1 MGLGAGL
8 WRVFVF
14 SHFRATV
21 PDTGSEPPPDRQFA
35 PSSLPWS
42 VPHPTILAIS
52 TDPRKLPPLL
62 QVVPPATADPQID
75 LH

>member
-21 PDTGSEPPPDRQFA
+21 PDTGSEPRGGGRKWGLSFSSFCAA
-35 PSSLPWS
+35 PCM
-42 VPHPTILAIS
+42 
-52 TDPRKLPPLL
+52 
-62 QVVPPATADPQID
+62 D
-75 LH
+75 LHRGTRVVNEYLVGNVDC